1 MHTDPSDH
9 VPTTPFGTSG
19 GTADSQPAEHRG
31 PDATAYLIVHAD
43 SSDSRTAGGS
53 LSETRLQR
61 LRWLYRGHRSTDRLA
76 PLALTLTNQQG
87 HELLSL
93 PDAAPTLGIA
103 LPPGTYHLVATLGET
118 RRGYTVSLPPGVRFD
133 LHLRFATPGSL
144 RQHAASADSDIRPLR
159 SAH

>member
-1 MHTDPSDH
+1 MHTEPSDH
-9 VPTTPFGTSG
+9 VPTGGLGTSD
-19 GTADSQPAEHRG
+19 GTADPQPAEHRS

-43 SSDSRTAGGS
+43 SSDAPQAGG

-61 LRWLYRGHRSTDRLA
+61 LRALYSGHRSADRLA
-76 PLALTLTNQQG
+76 PLALTLTDRQG

-103 LPPGTYHLVATLGET
+103 LPPGTYHLAATLGET
-118 RRGYTVSLPPGVRFD
+118 RRGYTVSLPAGVRFD
-133 LHLRFATPGSL
+133 LHLRFAAPGSP

>member
-103 LPPGTYHLVATLGET
+103 LPPGTYHLAATLGET